1 MVAQHP
7 CWHTGWLRLLPCPI
21 ASRAVANPG
30 IFAVSSVAPG
40 CNRPPIPDLVQ
51 ESRVTSTSPQATD
64 QRALASIPAPDSLAA
79 PAEADAA
86 VDARS
91 FASRI
96 ATGIRRA
103 PMERRFLWVL
113 LLLFAAKGVIFAY
126 VFPPFTGHDEVA
138 HYAYQKMLMEEG
150 RLPLVPDPVAYNEAY
165 QAGGNPTFDEIPD
178 YFQEYHRYM
187 TPDWFYRAETP
198 NQVIRT
204 VTYLG
209 EYLPAGWIYT
219 ANHPPLYYLLMAP
232 VWSLTDGQS
241 PEFQLYAFRLAAIP
255 FGMLTVLFAYL
266 TTRRLFPGDV
276 FLAVTVP
283 AFVAFQPQISYE
295 AAMLNNDILAILT
308 TSACLYLIV
317 VGLQNRFTVGLCA
330 WLGFALGLALL
341 SKSTAVIVMP
351 VIAIAMIL
359 RLGWKR
365 IGEWLPKGAL
375 VMAIAGIVS
384 APWYLYML
392 KTYGSIS
399 ALDYILKLQWWNNQD
414 GVTNSITEQLFN
426 RDFAWW
432 RWHETWG
439 WFGWRLI
446 PLSDTLLRVLLAL
459 TVLAMIGLVVWSLVV
474 ALFRWRVRKAPF
486 SRLRELARGT
496 DRIVT
501 VSRWQ
506 AIGVLAM
513 VVTCIVAYYAVL
525 QFGTTFDLTQARY
538 YFPAVNAGAILIM
551 LGFRM
556 LTPMRWQPWVQTAI
570 FGGLFWLNVVIL
582 SSYVL
587 PYWEAAS

>member
-1 MVAQHP
+1 M
-7 CWHTGWLRLLPCPI
+7 
-21 ASRAVANPG
+21 
-30 IFAVSSVAPG
+30 
-40 CNRPPIPDLVQ
+40 
-51 ESRVTSTSPQATD
+51 TSTSPQATD
-64 QRALASIPAPDSLAA
+64 QRALASVTAPDSLAV
-79 PAEADAA
+79 PAVADEAVESD
-86 VDARS
+86 S
-91 FASRI
+91 LASRV
-96 ATGIRRA
+96 AAGIRRA

-138 HYAYQKMLMEEG
+138 HYAYQKVLMEEG
-150 RLPLVPDPVAYNEAY
+150 RLPLIPDPVAYNEAY
-165 QAGGNPTFDEIPD
+165 QSGGNPTFDEIPD
-178 YFQEYHRYM
+178 SFQKYHRYM

-198 NQVIRT
+198 DQVIRT

-241 PEFQLYAFRLAAIP
+241 AEFQLYAFRLAAIP
-255 FGMLTVLFAYL
+255 LGMLTVLFAYL
-266 TTRRLFPGDV
+266 TTRRLFPGDT
-276 FLAVTVP
+276 FLAVTVTS
-283 AFVAFQPQISYE
+283 FVALQPQIAYE

-341 SKSTAVIVMP
+341 SKSTAVIVIPM
-351 VIAIAMIL
+351 IAVAMVL

-365 IGEWLPKGAL
+365 IGAWLPKGAL
-375 VMAIAGIVS
+375 VLAIAGLVS

-414 GVTNSITEQLFN
+414 GITLSITEQLFD
-426 RDFAWW
+426 RDFAWM
-432 RWHETWG
+432 RWKETWG
-439 WFGWRLI
+439 EFGWRLI
-446 PLSDTLLRVLLAL
+446 PLGDTLLRVLWWL
-459 TVLAMIGLVVWSLVV
+459 TLLAMVGVVIWLVL
-474 ALFRWRVRKAPF
+474 LTMFRWRARSASF

-501 VSRWQ
+501 VARWQ
-506 AIGVLAM
+506 VIGVLGMAL
-513 VVTCIVAYYAVL
+513 TCVVAYYAVL

-556 LTPMRWQPWVQTAI
+556 LTPVRWQPWMQTAI
-570 FGGLFWLNVVIL
+570 FAGLFWLNVIIL

-587 PYWEAAS
+587 PYWEALS

>member
-1 MVAQHP
+1 M
-7 CWHTGWLRLLPCPI
+7 
-21 ASRAVANPG
+21 
-30 IFAVSSVAPG
+30 
-40 CNRPPIPDLVQ
+40 
-51 ESRVTSTSPQATD
+51 TSTSPQVTD
-64 QRALASIPAPDSLAA
+64 QRALASVTAPDSLVV
-79 PAEADAA
+79 PAEVHADAET
-86 VDARS
+86 RS

-96 ATGIRRA
+96 AAGIRGA
-103 PMERRFLWVL
+103 PMERRFLWLL

-138 HYAYQKMLMEEG
+138 HYAYQKVLMEEG
-150 RLPLVPDPVAYNEAY
+150 RLPLIPDPVAYNEAY
-165 QAGGNPTFDEIPD
+165 QSGGSPTFDEIPD
-178 YFQEYHRYM
+178 SFQKYHRYM
-187 TPDWFYRAETP
+187 TPDWFYRSETP
-198 NQVIRT
+198 DQVIRT

-255 FGMLTVLFAYL
+255 LGMLTVLFAYL
-266 TTRRLFPGDV
+266 TTRRLFPGDT

-283 AFVAFQPQISYE
+283 AFVAFQPQIAYE
-295 AAMLNNDILAILT
+295 AAMLNNDILAIAT
-308 TSACLYLIV
+308 TSACIYLIV

-365 IGEWLPKGAL
+365 IGAWLPKGGL
-375 VMAIAGIVS
+375 VLAIAGIVS

-414 GVTNSITEQLFN
+414 GVTASITDQLFD
-426 RDFAWW
+426 RDFAWM
-432 RWHETWG
+432 RWKETWG
-439 WFGWRLI
+439 EFGWRLI
-446 PLSDTLLRVLLAL
+446 PLGDSLLRVLFWLTAL
-459 TVLAMIGLVVWSLVV
+459 VIIGLGVWAVLVAV
-474 ALFRWRVRKAPF
+474 FRWRARSASF
-486 SRLRELARGT
+486 SRLRALAGNT

-556 LTPMRWQPWVQTAI
+556 LTPVRWQPWMQTAI
-570 FGGLFWLNVVIL
+570 FAGLFWLNVIIL

-587 PYWEAAS
+587 PYWEAFS